1 MKMAKKPMNL
11 LFLFTDQHSKFITGC
26 YGNPY
31 VHTPNLDRLAAR
43 GVRFNNAYCNNPICV
58 PSRASM
64 SIGDYG
70 FRHSYWDNSFPY
82 AAKEDSWGTRLV
94 QNGYRVTTIG
104 KLHYKDVFSTQSG
117 FPDQRIPLHVR
128 DGIGDLTH
136 SIRDGS
142 MVRPALRQV
151 ILDAGPGDSDYIHYD
166 RKVTELSAQFLKDAG
181 KNAGKP
187 FCLFVGFVC
196 PHFPWKVP
204 PEIMKQY
211 EPYDKLPRPVQWD
224 EADRPMHPALVK
236 HRKELCLEEMF
247 SNEEMQK
254 AVAAYY
260 GMTTFVDSQIG
271 IVLEALKKAGLED
284 STRILYTDDHGDS
297 VGDHGLFFKHTMYE
311 GSVGIPMIMA
321 GPDLPKGTVVDT
333 CVSLLDVFPTVLD
346 NFGIEPMEEDRKLP
360 GKSLFQIIEG
370 DRAERPIFA
379 ESHCIGFNDS
389 VFMLRYRQYKYINYA
404 GGYEPQLFDLA
415 ADPHECHDLAAD
427 LEYQEVRQRMHDE
440 LKKIADPEALNQRA
454 KKEQW
459 DHMLA
464 MGGKARAMGQLMAY
478 SPTPKV

>member
-1 MKMAKKPMNL
+1 MGKKPMNL

-82 AAKEDSWGTRLV
+82 AAAEDSWGTRLV
-94 QNGYRVTTIG
+94 QSGFRMTTIG
-104 KLHYKDVFSTQSG
+104 KLHYKDVDSTRSG

-151 ILDAGPGDSDYIHYD
+151 VLDAGPGDSDYIHYD
-166 RKVTELSAQFLKDAG
+166 RKVAELSAQFLEDAG
-181 KNAGKP
+181 KNGEEP

-204 PEIMKQY
+204 PEIMKLY
-211 EPYDKLPRPVQWD
+211 EPYDKLPRPIQWD
-224 EADRPMHPALVK
+224 ANERPMHPAVVK
-236 HRKELCLEEMF
+236 HRRELCLEEMF
-247 SNEEMQK
+247 TEEEMRK

-271 IVLEALKKAGLED
+271 IVLDALKKAGLED

-321 GPDLPKGTVVDT
+321 GPDLPKGTTVDT
-333 CVSLLDVFPTVLD
+333 CVSLLDIFPTVLD
-346 NFGIEPMEEDRKLP
+346 NFGIEPGEEDRKLP
-360 GKSLFQIIEG
+360 GKSLFQVIDG
-370 DRAERPIFA
+370 DREERLIFA

-389 VFMLRYRQYKYINYA
+389 VFMLRWRQYKYIYYA

-427 LEYQEVRQRMHDE
+427 PEYQKIRQGIDRE
-440 LKKIADPEALNQRA
+440 LRKIADPEALSRRA
-454 KKEQW
+454 KEEQW
-459 DHMLA
+459 NHMLA
-464 MGGKARAMGQLMAY
+464 MGGKERAMGQLMAY
-478 SPTPKV
+478 SPTPEV

>member
-1 MKMAKKPMNL
+1 MAQTPMNL
-11 LFLFTDQHSKFITGC
+11 LYLFTDQHSKFVTGC

-31 VHTPNLDRLAAR
+31 VYTPNLDRLAGR
-43 GVRFNNAYCNNPICV
+43 GVRFTNAYCNNPICV

-94 QNGYRVTTIG
+94 ENGYPVTTIG
-104 KLHYKDVFSTQSG
+104 KLHYKDAESTASG

-136 SIRDGS
+136 SIRDGT
-142 MVRPALRQV
+142 MKRPALRQV
-151 ILDAGPGDSDYIHYD
+151 VLDAGPGDSDYIHYD
-166 RKVTELSAQFLKDAG
+166 RKVAQLAAEFLTGEGKDS
-181 KNAGKP
+181 KKP

-204 PEIMKQY
+204 PEIMKRY
-211 EPYDKLPRPVQWD
+211 EPYEHLPRPIQWD
-224 EADRPMHPALVK
+224 AGERPMHPAIVK
-236 HRKELCLEEMF
+236 HRRELFLEEMF
-247 SNEEMQK
+247 SEEEMRQ

-271 IVLEALKKAGLED
+271 IVLDALKAAWLEEN
-284 STRILYTDDHGDS
+284 TRIIYTDDHGDS

-311 GSVGIPMIMA
+311 GSVGIPMLMA
-321 GPDLPKGTVVDT
+321 GPDLPQGITVDT
-333 CVSLLDVFPTVLD
+333 CVSLLDIFPTVLD
-346 NFGIEPMEEDRKLP
+346 NFGLVPGEADRSLP
-360 GKSLFQIIEG
+360 GKSLFRVIGG
-370 DRAERPIFA
+370 DREERPIFA
-379 ESHCIGFNDS
+379 ESHCIGFDDS
-389 VFMLRYRQYKYINYA
+389 VFMLRYRQYKYVYYA

-415 ADPHECHDLAAD
+415 ADPHECRDLAGDPA
-427 LEYQEVRQRMHDE
+427 YQEVRRMLDAE
-440 LKKIADPEALNQRA
+440 LKKIADPEALSARA
-454 KKEQW
+454 KQEQW
-459 DHMLA
+459 DHMMA
-464 MGGKARAMGQLMAY
+464 MGGKERAMGQLMAY

>member
-1 MKMAKKPMNL
+1 MAKQPKNL
-11 LFLFTDQHSKFITGC
+11 LYIFTDQHSKFITGC

-94 QNGYRVTTIG
+94 DGGYGVTTIG
-104 KLHYKDVFSTQSG
+104 KLHYKDAASTAGG
-117 FPDQRIPLHVR
+117 FPDQRIPLHVK

-142 MVRPALRQV
+142 MERPALRQV
-151 ILDAGPGDSDYIHYD
+151 VLDAGPGDSDYIRYD
-166 RKVTELSAQFLKDAG
+166 RKVAELAARFLETEGRAVE
-181 KNAGKP
+181 KP

-204 PEIMKQY
+204 PEIMGLY

-224 EADRPMHPALVK
+224 AEERTMHPAIVK
-236 HRKELCLEEMF
+236 HRRELFLEEMF
-247 SNEEMQK
+247 SEEEMRR

-271 IVLEALKKAGLED
+271 IVLDALEAAGLEEN
-284 STRILYTDDHGDS
+284 TRIIYTDDHGDS
-297 VGDHGLFFKHTMYE
+297 VGDHGLFFKHTMFE
-311 GSVGIPMIMA
+311 GSVGIPLLMA
-321 GPDLPKGTVVDT
+321 GPDIPQGETVDT
-333 CVSLLDVFPTVLD
+333 CVSLLDIFPTVLE
-346 NFGIEPMEEDRKLP
+346 NFGVKPAEADRALP
-360 GKSLFQIIEG
+360 GKSLFRIIEG
-370 DRAERPIFA
+370 DREERPIFA

-389 VFMLRYRQYKYINYA
+389 VFMLRYRQYKYIYYA
-404 GGYEPQLFDLA
+404 GGYPPQLFHMGV
-415 ADPHECHDLAAD
+415 DPHECRDLID
-427 LEYQEVRQRMHDE
+427 EPEYQEVRRMMDAE
-440 LKKIADPEALNQRA
+440 LRKIADPEALSRRA
-454 KKEQW
+454 KTEQR
-459 DHMLA
+459 DHLSA
-464 MGGKARAMGQLMAY
+464 MGGRERALGQFLAY
-478 SPTPKV
+478 SPAPKV

>member
-1 MKMAKKPMNL
+1 MDRKPMNL
-11 LFLFTDQHSKFITGC
+11 LYLFTDQHSKFITGC

-31 VHTPNLDRLAAR
+31 VHTPHLDRLAAQ

-82 AAKEDSWGTRLV
+82 AGKEESWGARLV
-94 QNGYRVTTIG
+94 QSGCSVTTIG
-104 KLHYKDVFSTQSG
+104 KLHYKDVLSTKCG

-151 ILDAGPGDSDYIHYD
+151 VLDAGPGDSDYIHYD
-166 RKVTELSAQFLKDAG
+166 RKVAELSAQFLEEAG
-181 KNAGKP
+181 RTPGKP

-204 PEIMKQY
+204 PEIMSLY
-211 EPYDKLPRPVQWD
+211 EPYDKLPRPIQWNA
-224 EADRPMHPALVK
+224 EERPLHPAIVK
-236 HRKELCLEEMF
+236 HRQELCLEELF
-247 SNEEMQK
+247 SEEEMRK

-271 IVLEALKKAGLED
+271 IVLDALKKAGLED

-311 GSVGIPMIMA
+311 GSVSIPMIMA
-321 GPDLPKGTVVDT
+321 GPDIPCGTAVDT
-333 CVSLLDVFPTVLD
+333 CVSLLDIFPTVLE
-346 NFGIEPMEEDRKLP
+346 NFGVAPTKEDQKLP
-360 GKSLFQIIEG
+360 GKSLFRILDG
-370 DRAERPIFA
+370 DREERPVFA

-389 VFMLRYRQYKYINYA
+389 VFMLRWKQYKYVYYA

-415 ADPHECHDLAAD
+415 ADPHECNDLAAD
-427 LEYQEVRQRMHDE
+427 PTYQEARRMMDAE
-440 LKKIADPEALNQRA
+440 LKKIVDPEELSRTA

-459 DHMLA
+459 DHMCA
-464 MGGKARAMGQLMAY
+464 MGGKEQAVKQFMAY